1 MPEPAPRR
9 DRNAECQTVLP
20 AFRLRPL
27 KAARALRRLIA
38 DKEDTAQVFEIMRAL
53 NGKATPKGYARLIST
68 VEGGRIAFERPELA
82 EMLSDRAFIDGLP
95 EGTVGAAYRRFMAE
109 EDLSAQGLV
118 DVSVQGSGAAFQSPH
133 PYAWY
138 SRRIRDAHDIWH
150 VLTGYGRDVLGEGCV
165 VAFSH
170 AQTGSTGFGVI
181 AMAAAAKLSRL
192 NPGYPFARAVHEAWR
207 TGRRC
212 AWLPAQDYAALLA
225 EPLGEARVRLGITRP
240 HAYLAIPPEVR
251 DGRAPQVAAVEA
263 LRAAA

>member
-1 MPEPAPRR
+1 MTEPAPKPG
-9 DRNAECQTVLP
+9 QTVLP
-20 AFRLRPL
+20 AFRLQPL
-27 KAARALRRLIA
+27 RAAKALRRLIA
-38 DKEDTAQVFEIMRAL
+38 DKDDTAQVFEIMRSL
-53 NGKATPKGYARLIST
+53 NGKATPKGYGRLIST

-82 EMLSDRAFIDGLP
+82 EMLSDRDFIDSLP

-118 DVSVQGSGAAFQSPH
+118 DVSVQGSGVAFQSPH

-138 SRRIRDAHDIWH
+138 SRRIRDAHDVWH
-150 VLTGYGRDVLGEGCV
+150 VLTGHGRDVLGEGCV

-192 NPGYPFARAVHEAWR
+192 NPGYPFGRAVRDAWR

-212 AWLPAQDYAALLA
+212 AWLPGEDYAKLLA
-225 EPLGEARVRLGITRP
+225 EPLGEARVRLGIPRP
-240 HAYLAIPPEVR
+240 HTYLAIPADVR
-251 DGRAPQVAAVEA
+251 DGRAPATPQPDALPVAA
-263 LRAAA
+263 